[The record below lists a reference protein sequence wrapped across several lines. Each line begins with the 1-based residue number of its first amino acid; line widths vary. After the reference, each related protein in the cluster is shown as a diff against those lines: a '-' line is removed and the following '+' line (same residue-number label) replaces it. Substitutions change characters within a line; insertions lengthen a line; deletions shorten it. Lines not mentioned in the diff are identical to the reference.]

1 MLAKQLASLFILFA
15 EPGFPMVD
23 VSSLVTIDGAHV
35 VRSVA
40 ELREAL
46 KPGRV
51 LVWRHG
57 SAFPAEAWED
67 ISRFLDSGGSLLYL
81 GGEPFTRPVRWS
93 KLGGRKVEPRTIAYL
108 RELKLNQCYRV
119 DVSDG
124 RMRAVNG
131 KSTDFVPLA
140 SPCWAAVLE
149 PRLCDTKDFKDEDG
163 SPGARDGEVRPLWH
177 AWKVGDDERF
187 PSAAAGLVIER
198 YRGRWAGGRW
208 VFWSL
213 STPPEPGDLAR
224 LVNEAAKEP
233 IEFQVDPTFGC
244 FHEGERPSVVVR
256 MHRPRGYPPSGYSEG
271 TSKTDYQGTTR
282 PAIVQT
288 EFEVSLAVSR
298 PTGGEFRTDPILVS
312 CRRHANE
319 RIELPEFLV
328 PGLYHVRA
336 AGKGLPEVETGF
348 WIYDEE
354 LFVSGD
360 ELSVDG
366 YSLRRNGKP
375 EPVVGTTVM
384 SGLKHRKFLF
394 EPNAAVW
401 DDTFAEL
408 AACKMNMVRTGIWS
422 GYRKAALDPGVVDE
436 AWLRGLEAYYLSARR
451 HGIPVIFTF
460 FAFLPET
467 WGGENPYFDPRA
479 IEAQRAYVAAV
490 ASRFKNAKEIMW
502 DLINEPSFSSAK
514 HLWQCRPNGDEFE
527 KKAFIAWLEKSYGDD
542 DEDWKT
548 VVRRRWRLTSADPI
562 SLPTTEDFDD
572 RAVFEKRR
580 PYRAADYVQFAQ
592 ESFTQWTGEMTR
604 AIRDAGSHAAITVG
618 QDEGGLTQRPSPLV
632 HHHAV
637 DFTSMHAWWLNDS
650 LLMDGLGAKARGKP
664 LLISETGI
672 MQRELLSGEAIR
684 SPDEAAKLLSRKI
697 GYAFA
702 SRAFG
707 VIQWCYDV
715 NPYMASDNEVA
726 IGLRPGDGSYRP
738 EHRVLREA
746 AAFVA
751 RNTSLFDGAV
761 EPEIVMIVPTGDI
774 WSPRDHAG
782 EAVRRAV
789 DALEVD
795 LGMHVQWVPDH
806 RAAIDLG
813 KPRAIILPACRG
825 VSDVTWNTISAAMK
839 NGSTLFCTGWFETN
853 DAGLPADRLGLKKRL
868 LSLNEKSGEGA
879 MLRFSRNIT
888 ESWYAAAGN
897 PVGTWI
903 EKDGL
908 RVWHHPLPLE
918 WSESPGMLRSFYA
931 AGLER
936 AKVYAPSHN
945 RWPPPPGVLVSRL
958 RFAKA
963 TLVVMINETPRE
975 QIVQLVAGQSPVMVP
990 AGESRMA
997 WLDDKESK
1005 IIDMQ
1010 GAHDQSADRNTP

>member
-23 VSSLVTIDGAHV
+23 VSSLVTIDGAIE
-35 VRSVA
+35 VRTVA
-40 ELREAL
+40 ELRDAL
-46 KPGRV
+46 KPDRV

-57 SAFPAEAWED
+57 SAFPAEAWEAV
-67 ISRFLDSGGSLLYL
+67 SQFLDAGGSLLYL
-81 GGEPFTRPVRWS
+81 GGEPFTRPVVGEPGNR
-93 KLGGRKVEPRTIAYL
+93 RVEPRTLAYL
-108 RELKLNQCYRV
+108 QELRLNQSYRI
-119 DVSDG
+119 DLSGG
-124 RMRAVNG
+124 RMRETGLPAR
-131 KSTDFVPLA
+131 DFTPLPT
-140 SPCWAAVLE
+140 PCWAAVLE

-163 SPGARDGEVRPLWH
+163 SPGARDGEVRALWH
-177 AWKVGDDERF
+177 AWRPGDDDRF
-187 PSAAAGLVIER
+187 PSAAAAISIDR
-198 YRGRWAGGRW
+198 HRGRWAGGRW
-208 VFWSL
+208 MFWSL
-213 STPPEPGDLAR
+213 SNQPTSDELAK
-224 LVNEAAKEP
+224 LLNVASNEP
-233 IEFQVDPTFGC
+233 IEFQVDPTYGC
-244 FHEGERPSVVVR
+244 FHEGERPSVLIR
-256 MHRPRGYPPSGYSEG
+256 MHRPRGNTEKTYEVALQVKPPTGHPIQIS
-271 TSKTDYQGTTR
+271 
-282 PAIVQT
+282 PARMSCVRHSQNT
-288 EFEVSLAVSR
+288 VSL
-298 PTGGEFRTDPILVS
+298 PGL
-312 CRRHANE
+312 NE
-319 RIELPEFLV
+319 
-328 PGLYHVRA
+328 PGLYRVRA
-336 AGKGLPEVETGF
+336 TGPGLPDTETGF
-348 WIYDEE
+348 WIYDDL
-354 LFVSGD
+354 LFKSGD
-360 ELSVDG
+360 DITFDKHT
-366 YSLRRNGKP
+366 LRRNNIP

-384 SGLKHRKFLF
+384 SATKHRKSLF

-490 ASRFKNAKEIMW
+490 ASRFKFAKEIIW
-502 DLINEPSFSSAK
+502 DLINEPSFSSPK

-527 KKAFIAWLEKSYGDD
+527 KRAFLAWLKRRYGGVGQ
-542 DEDWKT
+542 DWET
-548 VVRRRWRLTSADPI
+548 VVRRRWRLTATDAI
-562 SLPTTEDFDD
+562 GLPVIEDFDD

-580 PYRAADYVQFAQ
+580 PYRAADYVHFAQ
-592 ESFTQWTGEMTR
+592 NSFADWVGDMSD
-604 AIRDAGSHAAITVG
+604 AIGDAGSRSAITVG
-618 QDEGGLTQRPSPLV
+618 QDEGGLAQRPSPLF
-632 HHHAV
+632 HHASI
-637 DFTSMHAWWLNDS
+637 DFTSMHTWWLNDA
-650 LLMDGLGAKARGKP
+650 LLADGLGAKARGKP

-684 SPDEAAKLLSRKI
+684 GPEEAAKLLSRKI

-702 SRAFG
+702 SRAYG

-726 IGLRPGDGSYRP
+726 IGLRRVDGSYKP
-738 EHRVLREA
+738 EHQVLREA

-751 RNTSLFDGAV
+751 RNKSLFDGAV
-761 EPEIVMIVPTGDI
+761 EPEIAIIVPTGDM

-795 LGMHVQWVPDH
+795 LGMHVQWLPDH

-813 KPRAIILPACRG
+813 QPRAIILPACRG
-825 VSDVTWNTISAAMK
+825 VSDATWSAISAAMK
-839 NGSTLFCTGWFETN
+839 SGSTLLCTGWFETN
-853 DAGLPADRLGLKKRL
+853 DASLPADRLGLKKRP
-868 LSLNEKSGEGA
+868 LSLHEKSGEGA

-888 ESWYAAAGN
+888 ESWYAATGN

-963 TLVVMINETPRE
+963 VLVVMINETPRE
-975 QIVQLVAGQSPVMVP
+975 QIVQLVAGQPAARVP
-990 AGESRMA
+990 AGATKMA

-1010 GAHDQSADRNTP
+1010 GADDQSAGGGTP